1 MASPDSNQRIPL
13 SASLITQSLVAFACL
28 MGGMV
33 LPAYNPE
40 FQGITQTLL
49 FVCGGISAVAAVM
62 NTFFGRRVTRT
73 MARMGLRSRVVIPR
87 EGLVYL
93 GMMLLLA
100 VGGLVGHSN
109 MLLLVFGL
117 MAGPWVLNGWFVYT
131 TLRGVTV
138 ERQARDRVIAGE
150 SVVVDVSAR
159 NSKSWFTSHMLD
171 VRDEISSMTSAGDAL
186 LGAGIV
192 TIARLPAGEKRT
204 GHYRVVFG
212 KRGSYQLGP
221 IRISSRFPLGIG
233 ERGQSISST
242 QTVLIRPRTGRLRTN
257 WLRRQQDQ
265 LESRQTR
272 SIRKGVFDD
281 EFHHIR
287 EFRAGDSPRS
297 IHWRSSARRGELM
310 MQEFHQNRE
319 SDLFVLLDLCEHPDF
334 TDRDQELA
342 VSAAATLCVS
352 RTHGGSDGQ
361 SMLAITGH
369 TAAFVRDNK
378 PSRFANE
385 ALDTLA
391 VCQPSKSP
399 RLEIAL
405 QQLADAGAL
414 HKSRGILITSR
425 PEYCRLAVTQLCTD
439 MVPDAIDVMQRLTVV
454 PAVESS
460 LNEMVIMDDIS
471 EVTPDSSSKDQA
483 GVAV

>member
-1 MASPDSNQRIPL
+1 
-13 SASLITQSLVAFACL
+13 

-33 LPAYNPE
+33 LPVYNPE
-40 FQGITQTLL
+40 FQGITQTVL
-49 FVCGGISAVAAVM
+49 FICGGISVVAAVV
-62 NTFFGRRVTRT
+62 NAFFGRRVALI
-73 MARMGLRSRVVIPR
+73 MARIGLRSRVVIPR

-117 MAGPWVLNGWFVYT
+117 MAGPWVINGWFVYT
-131 TLRGVTV
+131 TLRRVTV
-138 ERQARDRVIAGE
+138 DRQSRDRVMAGE
-150 SVVVDVSAR
+150 SLVVDVCAR

-171 VRDEISSMTSAGDAL
+171 VRDEISSMTAAGVSL
-186 LGAGIV
+186 LGVGIV
-192 TIARLPAGEKRT
+192 TIARLPSGEKRT
-204 GHYRVVFG
+204 GHYRIVFG
-212 KRGSYQLGP
+212 KRGLYQLGP

-233 ERGQSISST
+233 ERGQSVSST
-242 QTVLIRPRTGRLRTN
+242 QTVVIRPRTGRLRVN

-265 LESRQTR
+265 LESRQSQPT
-272 SIRKGVFDD
+272 RKGVFDD

-310 MQEFHQNRE
+310 VQEFHQNRE
-319 SDLFVLLDLCEHPDF
+319 SDLFVLLDLCEHVDF
-334 TDRDQELA
+334 TDRDLELA

-352 RTHGGSDGQ
+352 RTHGGSSGE
-361 SMLAITGH
+361 SMLAIAGRTVVC
-369 TAAFVRDNK
+369 VRDNK
-378 PSRFANE
+378 PARFANE
-385 ALDTLA
+385 ALDALA
-391 VCQPSKSP
+391 VCQSSKSS
-399 RLEIAL
+399 RLELAL
-405 QQLADAGAL
+405 QQLADAGVL

-425 PEYCRLAVTQLCTD
+425 PEYCRLAVIQLCAD
-439 MVPDAIDVMQRLTVV
+439 MVPDAIDVMQRITVV

-460 LNEMVIMDDIS
+460 LNEMMILEDLS
-471 EVTPDSSSKDQA
+471 ELTADSGSTGQA

>member
-1 MASPDSNQRIPL
+1 
-13 SASLITQSLVAFACL
+13 
-28 MGGMV
+28 MGGVV
-33 LPAYNPE
+33 LPVYNPE
-40 FQGITQTLL
+40 FQGITQTVL
-49 FVCGGISAVAAVM
+49 FACGGISVACAVVNAI
-62 NTFFGRRVTRT
+62 FGRRITLM

-117 MAGPWVLNGWFVYT
+117 MAGPWVINGWFVYT
-131 TLRGVTV
+131 TLRRVTV
-138 ERQARDRVIAGE
+138 KRQARDRVMVGE
-150 SVVVDVSAR
+150 SVVVDVCAG

-171 VRDEISSMTSAGDAL
+171 VRDEIASMTATGVSL
-186 LGAGIV
+186 LGVGIV

-204 GHYRVVFG
+204 GHYRIVFG
-212 KRGSYQLGP
+212 KRGLYQLGP

-233 ERGQSISST
+233 ERGQSVSGT
-242 QTVLIRPRTGRLRTN
+242 QTVLIRPRIGRLRLD
-257 WLRRQQDQ
+257 WLRRQQEQ
-265 LESRQTR
+265 LESRQ
-272 SIRKGVFDD
+272 SQPIRKGVFDD

-287 EFRAGDSPRS
+287 ELRAGDSPRS

-310 MQEFHQNRE
+310 VQEFHQNRE
-319 SDLFVLLDLCEHPDF
+319 SELFVLLDLCEHPDF

-352 RTHGGSDGQ
+352 RTHGGSSGE
-361 SMLAITGH
+361 SMLAIAGH
-369 TAAFVRDNK
+369 TAVCVQDNK

-385 ALDTLA
+385 ALDALA
-391 VCQPSKSP
+391 ICQPSKSP
-399 RLEIAL
+399 PLEIAL
-405 QQLADAGAL
+405 QHLADAGVL

-425 PEYCRLAVTQLCTD
+425 PEYCRLAVIQLCAD
-439 MVPDAIDVMQRLTVV
+439 MIPDAIDVMQRLTVV

-460 LNEMVIMDDIS
+460 LSEMVIFDDLSPLIQ
-471 EVTPDSSSKDQA
+471 DSYGTDEA
-483 GVAV
+483 GVA